1 MSQSE
6 RANGRIRDL
15 RDHYLDEL
23 HSHPPLVS
31 RLEEVS
37 SIDDGTDV
45 IVPSSSVDI
54 QHRSDSLEPPDA
66 VIGLMAV
73 TGSSNRENRQ
83 ERKSHVVQTDF
94 QVRSETMRARG
105 PAWHDEIV
113 DEIAAVMTSQYDGWR
128 AMGATGGTPEPLWD
142 DSLNRFRSVSRF
154 DVEHWG

>member
-6 RANGRIRDL
+6 RAEGRILDL
-15 RDHYLDEL
+15 RDHYLAEL
-23 HSHPPLVS
+23 RSHTPLGI

-105 PAWHDEIV
+105 PAWHDEIL

-154 DVEHWG
+154 DIEHWG